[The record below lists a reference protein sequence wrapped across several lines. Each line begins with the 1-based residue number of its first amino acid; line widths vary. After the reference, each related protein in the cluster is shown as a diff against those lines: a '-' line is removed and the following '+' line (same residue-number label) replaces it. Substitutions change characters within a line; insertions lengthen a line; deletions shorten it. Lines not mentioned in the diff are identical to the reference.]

1 MARECIPLAQPSRT
15 TPMSDPIRSSAELA
29 PTPRTRLRRRPK
41 RGSHDRETIR
51 AILDEGIVCH
61 VAFSEGATPIVL
73 PMVYGRSG
81 DVLYL
86 HGARANR
93 MLGRLAEGAP
103 ACIGVTHLDG
113 LVLARSAFH
122 TSVNYRSVV
131 LFGTAQSV
139 ADPAETERAFR
150 CIVEHAIPQRWPDV
164 RPPSAP
170 EIAASQL
177 LRFPIE
183 EGSAKIRAGGPI
195 EEEADYAIS
204 TWAGVLPLHWS
215 AGPPAPD
222 DRLHPDARLPAYVCA
237 YRRPHTSANKP

>member
-1 MARECIPLAQPSRT
+1 MTAPPTPPSE
-15 TPMSDPIRSSAELA
+15 ELA
-29 PTPRTRLRRRPK
+29 ATTRTRLRRRPQ
-41 RGSHDRETIR
+41 RGSHDRETIF
-51 AILDEGIVCH
+51 AVLDEGIVCH
-61 VAFSEGATPIVL
+61 VAFSDADAPIVL
-73 PMVYGRSG
+73 PVVYGRSG

-93 MLGRLAEGAP
+93 MLGRLAAGAP
-103 ACIGVTHLDG
+103 ACICVTHLDG

-164 RPPSAP
+164 RPPSAA

-183 EGSAKIRAGGPI
+183 EGSAKIRNGGPI
-195 EEEADYAIS
+195 EDEADHAIA

-222 DRLHPDARLPAYVCA
+222 DRLHPDAKLPAYVCG
-237 YRRPHTSANKP
+237 YRRPRASERRTATAVGASPVGTR